1 MQSTGHGSRHLSQ
14 PEHNSG
20 RMITSI
26 PWLKIAP
33 KLGGQARKQASQ
45 LMHSDI
51 SIYIGAF
58 GHFGL
63 RKRFSIRDNL
73 AALFPDAIKRILRG
87 DIDHQLATTQT
98 SEVILER
105 APTEIPAIRVAT

>member
-1 MQSTGHGSRHLSQ
+1 MY
-14 PEHNSG
+14 
-20 RMITSI
+20 
-26 PWLKIAP
+26 K
-33 KLGGQARKQASQ
+33 
-45 LMHSDI
+45 
-51 SIYIGAF
+51 GAF